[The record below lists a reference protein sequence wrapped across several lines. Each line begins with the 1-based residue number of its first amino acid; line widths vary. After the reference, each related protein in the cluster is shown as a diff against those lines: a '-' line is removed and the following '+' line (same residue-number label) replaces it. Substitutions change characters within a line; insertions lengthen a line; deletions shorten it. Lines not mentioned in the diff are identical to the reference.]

1 MIEAGI
7 WVIAMCEV
15 IVTILT
21 LLDYFDKKE
30 GDDDE

>member
-15 IVTILT
+15 VVTILT
-21 LLDYFDKKE
+21 VLDYFDE
-30 GDDDE
+30 RDDDDE

>member
-1 MIEAGI
+1 MMEAGI

-21 LLDYFDKKE
+21 LLDYFNEK

>member
-1 MIEAGI
+1 MMEAGI

-21 LLDYFDKKE
+21 LLDYFE
-30 GDDDE
+30 GKGDNDE

>member
-15 IVTILT
+15 IEIILT
-21 LLDYFDKKE
+21 LLDYFN